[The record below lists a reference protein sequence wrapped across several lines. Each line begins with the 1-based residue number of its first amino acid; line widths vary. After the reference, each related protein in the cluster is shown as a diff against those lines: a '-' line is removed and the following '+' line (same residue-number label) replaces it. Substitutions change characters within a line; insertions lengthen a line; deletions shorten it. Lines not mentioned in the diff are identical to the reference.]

1 MKRFLQFLFFISILA
16 YHFSLSASS
25 VDTTGTVIFTHI
37 EEEVCEEEAPGPNE
51 PTITLDTI
59 ISNGIC
65 TIQTTEIIVLEVLGT
80 IFEMQCVPEDPMNI
94 EGRFF
99 QTLLDSNGCEYT
111 LVTDVFFEP
120 LDQFLE
126 ATLCEGE
133 ILLSCNEMIDSSG
146 IYEIEKFDMG
156 PCPYTLTLDLTFLEM
171 VRDTTSMLI
180 CEGDTINW
188 NYMVLTEPGFY
199 TSKLTGANG
208 CTLFQSL
215 ILEEGNDSRITGDT
229 IVCGTSLMYG
239 DQLIEE
245 SGIYD
250 LYYIGSEICVDS
262 ITLTVELVE
271 ETEVFETVCGDR
283 NSIPGIFTLT
293 VGCETMIMEVLPFVH
308 DNFLIEEICE
318 GDTLLWNG
326 QAYTEST
333 IISVE
338 KINGNGCTYMD
349 HLDLTVIPEVECISS
364 TDDLSNGAFTLYP
377 NPTSNAVEIQLED
390 SSLDKAQMRLISI
403 NGELLLDKQ
412 LTENSNHLDLSFLP
426 QGLYLCQVK
435 VDQVIYT
442 RLLTKI

>member
-1 MKRFLQFLFFISILA
+1 MKRLIQFLLFISMLGF
-16 YHFSLSASS
+16 HFSLSASS
-25 VDTTGTVIFTHI
+25 VDTTGTVIFIHI
-37 EEEVCEEEAPGPNE
+37 EEEVCEEEAPGPND

-65 TIQTTEIIVLEVLGT
+65 TIQTTEIIVLEGLGT
-80 IFEMQCVPEDPMNI
+80 IFEMQCVVEDPMNT

-120 LDQFLE
+120 LDQFQE

-133 ILLSCNEMIDSSG
+133 ILFGCNETIDSSG
-146 IYEIEKFDMG
+146 IYRIEKFDMG
-156 PCPYTLTLDLTFLEM
+156 PCPYTLTLDLTFLELD
-171 VRDTTSMLI
+171 RDTTSMLI

-199 TSKLTGANG
+199 TTNLTGANG

-229 IVCGTSLMYG
+229 IVCGTSLIYG
-239 DQLIEE
+239 DQIIEE

-283 NSIPGIFTLT
+283 NSIPGVFTQT
-293 VGCETMIMEVLPFVH
+293 SGCVTTISEVLPFLH
-308 DNFLIEEICE
+308 DQFLTEEICE

-326 QAYTEST
+326 EIYTEST
-333 IISVE
+333 IISLV
-338 KINGNGCTYMD
+338 KMDANGCSYMD
-349 HLDLTVIPEVECISS
+349 HLDLTVVPEVECISN
-364 TDDLSNGAFTLYP
+364 TDDLIDIAFTLYP
-377 NPTSNAVEIQLED
+377 NPTSTSVEIQLED
-390 SSLDKAQMRLISI
+390 ISLEKAHVRLISL
-403 NGELLLDKQ
+403 NGEMLLDKQ

-426 QGLYLCQVK
+426 QGLFLCQVK